1 MPNKRKTV
9 AKKGRTSSLEPPHN
23 QGRRKFL
30 KQAAGISALTAASPA
45 LLGESPDLSPV
56 RPHGVKNCIVLVVD
70 GMGRGTLS
78 TTNEFSLNQTGQE
91 LNWLK
96 LLKDKNVSSA
106 LQNTASQNSRVTDSA
121 AASSAWASGQRIPN
135 GRINVTAEGKELEPV
150 FKRAKAHGKAIGLVS
165 TTRITHATPASFVA
179 SVKDR
184 NDELSIAQQYL
195 DQEIDLLMGGG
206 SRYFNQEDSQLLKA
220 FQASGYTC
228 VDSVDALLANE
239 KRTKLLGLFAESHL
253 PYAIDRKYAK
263 QHFQVPSLSA
273 MFRIALNNLS
283 QNEAGFCLQVEAG
296 RVDHAGHA
304 KDVAAIVE
312 EQLEFDQCIPIAV
325 DFVDQNPDTLLII
338 TTDHGTGGCQFNGFG
353 EAYGGSNLTMR
364 RISKIRAS
372 FESLAESTL
381 RLNRADRNLFRSQ
394 LGINLSSED
403 ASVIQSMLEGDYRIQ
418 ASGYRDTLAG
428 SESGFQHDYLAANL
442 SSYFESYFFK
452 HTGIGWTSNAHTAE
466 LVDLIAYGAES
477 ESLPKYIQNYELCA
491 LIRNALKI

>member
-220 FQASGYTC
+220 FQAY
-228 VDSVDALLANE
+228 
-239 KRTKLLGLFAESHL
+239 
-253 PYAIDRKYAK
+253 
-263 QHFQVPSLSA
+263 
-273 MFRIALNNLS
+273 
-283 QNEAGFCLQVEAG
+283 
-296 RVDHAGHA
+296 
-304 KDVAAIVE
+304 
-312 EQLEFDQCIPIAV
+312 
-325 DFVDQNPDTLLII
+325 
-338 TTDHGTGGCQFNGFG
+338 
-353 EAYGGSNLTMR
+353 
-364 RISKIRAS
+364 
-372 FESLAESTL
+372 
-381 RLNRADRNLFRSQ
+381 
-394 LGINLSSED
+394 
-403 ASVIQSMLEGDYRIQ
+403 
-418 ASGYRDTLAG
+418 
-428 SESGFQHDYLAANL
+428 
-442 SSYFESYFFK
+442 
-452 HTGIGWTSNAHTAE
+452 
-466 LVDLIAYGAES
+466 
-477 ESLPKYIQNYELCA
+477 
-491 LIRNALKI
+491 